1 MDFVNCLKQRSSC
14 PPTRTWIRPSA
25 LRRLPRGE
33 VIECTAMLR
42 WLGLIA
48 ILLCWLAR
56 LPAQDIDS
64 IPATQRRSSAS
75 IADEI
80 TDPAE
85 RSAFLELF
93 NQGPAADMRSR
104 AEVFVARFPKSAFLA
119 QAYEVAARGC
129 F

>member
-1 MDFVNCLKQRSSC
+1 
-14 PPTRTWIRPSA
+14 
-25 LRRLPRGE
+25 
-33 VIECTAMLR
+33 MLR

-64 IPATQRRSSAS
+64 VPTTQKRSPAS

-85 RSAFLELF
+85 RTAFLELF
-93 NQGPAADMRSR
+93 NQVPAADMRSR
-104 AEVFVARFPKSAFLA
+104 AEFFLRRFPQSAFLA

-129 F
+129 FALGDYERGLTYAQQS